1 MKIAMIGS
9 GVGGMMGSLYLSNMG
24 FDVTIFEKEEKLGG
38 RLTFV
43 ERDGFKVDQGPTI
56 VLLPEMF
63 QDLLQQAGVPEEDIE
78 LLLCDPLYSIRFPDG
93 VVYTKYP
100 DINRQLEEIENVF
113 PAEKEGFLRFIS
125 EGRERFKIG
134 KSSFLEHS
142 FVNKASFFTADNI
155 KKLMKLKPQQSVNKL
170 MSNYF
175 RDERLQ
181 LAYSLQS
188 LYIGGDP
195 FRAPAMYA
203 LVPFSEHEHGVYY
216 LKGGYGSLIP
226 VLEKALRS
234 RNNVT
239 IKTNSPVKKI
249 VTENQK
255 AKGIEITAGFE
266 AFDAVV
272 YNGDFPGIEKVL
284 PEQKKKKYTASSGCV
299 LLYFGLNK
307 VYEEGN
313 VHQFFIGD
321 NYVDH
326 MDDVFVKKQ
335 KTENPAIYTFHP
347 SKIDDSLAPEGKG
360 VLYVLVPVPSGTD
373 IDWANDQAWI
383 DRIIDRMESLA
394 FPDFRNAV
402 EWMEVR
408 TPSDAE
414 AFGLFKGGSFG
425 IGPTLFQSGVFRP
438 QVKPFKTEGLYAVGA
453 SVHPGGGIPIVMQG
467 AKLLAQEIQSD
478 FAKERSNA

>member
-1 MKIAMIGS
+1 MKIAMIGG
-9 GVGGMMGSLYLSNMG
+9 GVGGMMGALYLSNMG
-24 FDVTIFEKEEKLGG
+24 FDVTIFEKEKKLGG

-43 ERDGFKVDQGPTI
+43 ERDGFKIDQGPTI

-63 QDLLQQAGVPEEDIE
+63 QDLLQQAGIPAEDTE

-100 DINRQLEEIENVF
+100 DIDRQLEEIENVF
-113 PAEKEGFLRFIS
+113 PTEKEGFLRFIS

-142 FVNKASFFTADNI
+142 FVKKADFFTAGNI

-226 VLEKALRS
+226 VLEKELQS
-234 RNNVT
+234 RKNVT
-239 IKTNSPVKKI
+239 IKTNSPVNQI

-255 AKGIEITAGFE
+255 AIGVETATGFE

-284 PEQKKKKYTASSGCV
+284 PEQKKKSYTASSGCV

-326 MDDVFVKKQ
+326 MDDVFMKKQ

-373 IDWANDQAWI
+373 IDWAGDKAWI

-394 FPDFRNAV
+394 FPDFREAV

-408 TPSDAE
+408 TPSEAE

-438 QVKPFKTEGLYAVGA
+438 QVKPFKTDRLYAVGA

-467 AKLLAQEIQSD
+467 AKLLAEQIQGD

>member
-1 MKIAMIGS
+1 MKIAMVGG
-9 GVGGMMGSLYLSNMG
+9 GVGGLMGALYLSNMG
-24 FDVTIFEKEEKLGG
+24 FDVTILEKEKKLGG

-63 QDLLQQAGVPEEDIE
+63 QELLQQAGIKAEDIE

-93 VVYTKYP
+93 TVYTKYP
-100 DINRQLEEIENVF
+100 DIDRQLQEIENVF
-113 PAEKEGFLRFIS
+113 PTEKEGFLRFIS

-142 FVNKASFFTADNI
+142 FVKRADFWTAGNI
-155 KKLMKLKPQQSVNKL
+155 KKLLKLKPQQSVNKL

-226 VLEKALRS
+226 VLEKELRA

-239 IKTNSPVKKI
+239 IKTESSVQQI
-249 VTENQK
+249 VTENQQ
-255 AKGIEITAGFE
+255 AKGIETAEGFE
-266 AFDAVV
+266 AFDAIV
-272 YNGDFPGIEKVL
+272 YNGDFPGIEKIV
-284 PEQKKKKYTASSGCV
+284 PAQKKRKYTASSGCV

-313 VHQFFIGD
+313 VHQFFMGD
-321 NYVDH
+321 SYEDH

-373 IDWANDQAWI
+373 IDWANDSVWI
-383 DRIIDRMESLA
+383 DKIIDRMEKLA
-394 FPDFRNAV
+394 FPNFREAV
-402 EWMEVR
+402 EWMEIR
-408 TPSDAE
+408 TPKEAE

-438 QVKPFKTEGLYAVGA
+438 QVKPFKTDHLYAVGA

-467 AKLLAQEIQSD
+467 AKLLAEQIQSD
-478 FAKERSNA
+478 FAKERGNA